1 MVARSKVKR
10 HYNYISCLLLY
21 VLLPLI
27 CNNTNAHLIIS
38 YVYFYLIYIGFQ
50 LQKVLSKVDYT
61 LLMIQ

>member
-1 MVARSKVKR
+1 M
-10 HYNYISCLLLY
+10 HTY
-21 VLLPLI
+21 V
-27 CNNTNAHLIIS
+27 IIS

>member
-1 MVARSKVKR
+1 MPSA
-10 HYNYISCLLLY
+10 IY
-21 VLLPLI
+21 VPLPLI